1 MEKIESLQ
9 EFYKRKFDQVPGIVS
24 GEIGHFN
31 LLIMY
36 PLTLLNTIKTL
47 IIGREPKFLFDA
59 CFEN

>member
-59 CFEN
+59 CLEN